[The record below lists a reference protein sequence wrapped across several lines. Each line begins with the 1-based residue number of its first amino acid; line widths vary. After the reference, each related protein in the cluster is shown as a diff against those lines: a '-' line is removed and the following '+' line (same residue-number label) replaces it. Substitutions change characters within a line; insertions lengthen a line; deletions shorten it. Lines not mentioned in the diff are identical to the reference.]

1 MISLTLPTKVRT
13 ETFINIIL
21 CISWYTNNMI
31 KVGEKIYK
39 RKIVN
44 EILKYLESKEVIV
57 IYGARQVGK
66 TYLLKYLIEHHIK
79 KNVFYFDLELPNL
92 LELCNQGAEN
102 VCRYLI
108 QKGAEENQKIF
119 LLVDE
124 IQYMEDPTKFLKIIH
139 DHYPNIK
146 LLVSGSSTFE
156 IKKKFKESL
165 VGRTVNFEV
174 YPLSFEEF
182 LMFKGKNYKIT
193 KNNTDAINAELI
205 GFAEEYIK
213 FGGYPKIV
221 LENSEEKKQT
231 YLSQI
236 ISTYVRKDIRDI
248 GNIRNVSSFNKL
260 LEILA
265 SQSGQLINVL
275 ELSNTLRINRETVLE
290 YLDLLENTFII
301 KRITP
306 FHKNLR
312 SELSKNPKIFF
323 LDTGMMH
330 LLWLKEF
337 PKIVLGNVFETFVF
351 LELMKLN
358 KKINFWRTT
367 NKQEVDFIIK
377 TKELYAIEV
386 KYNFQNLDNSSLR
399 FFSNEYACKTTT
411 IGLKGEKRG
420 KYIWEFLKEI
430 E

>member
-1 MISLTLPTKVRT
+1 MR
-13 ETFINIIL
+13 
-21 CISWYTNNMI
+21 
-31 KVGEKIYK
+31 EKIYR
-39 RKIVN
+39 RKIVDKII
-44 EILKYLESKEVIV
+44 EYLETKEIIV

-66 TYLLKYLIEHHIK
+66 TFLLRYLIENYIK

-92 LELCNQGAEN
+92 LDLCNQGAGS
-102 VCRYLI
+102 VFKYLI
-108 QKGAEENQKIF
+108 QKGVDEKQRVF
-119 LLVDE
+119 LLIDE
-124 IQYMEDPTKFLKIIH
+124 IQYMEDPTKFLKIMH
-139 DHYPNIK
+139 DHYSNIK

-156 IKKKFKESL
+156 IKKKFKETL
-165 VGRTVNFEV
+165 VGRTVNFEL

-182 LMFKGKNYKIT
+182 LMFKSKNYKLNKENT
-193 KNNTDAINAELI
+193 KIINDELVEL
-205 GFAEEYIK
+205 AEEYIR

-231 YLSQI
+231 YLWQI

-248 GNIRNVSSFNKL
+248 GNIRNISAFNKL
-260 LEILA
+260 LEVLA
-265 SQSGQLINVL
+265 SQSGQLLNVL
-275 ELSNTLRINRETVLE
+275 EISNTLKINRETVLE

-337 PKIVLGNVFETFVF
+337 PKVILGNAFETFIF
-351 LELMKLN
+351 LELMKSN

-367 NKQEVDFIIK
+367 NKQEVDFIVK
-377 TKELYAIEV
+377 NKELYAIEV
-386 KYNFQNLDNSSLR
+386 KYNFQNLENRSLR
-399 FFSNEYACKTTT
+399 FFSENYKCKTLT
-411 IGLKGEKRG
+411 IGLKGEKKG
-420 KYIWEFLKEI
+420 KYIWELIKEI

>member
-1 MISLTLPTKVRT
+1 MA
-13 ETFINIIL
+13 
-21 CISWYTNNMI
+21 
-31 KVGEKIYK
+31 GKIYK
-39 RKIVN
+39 RKIVD
-44 EILKYLESKEVIV
+44 EILKYLKSKEVIV

-66 TYLLKYLIEHHIK
+66 TSLLKYLMEHHIK

-102 VCRYLI
+102 VYKYLI

-119 LLVDE
+119 LLIDE
-124 IQYMEDPTKFLKIIH
+124 IQYMENPTKFLKIMH

-146 LLVSGSSTFE
+146 LIVSGSSTFE

-165 VGRTVNFEV
+165 VGRTVNFEL

-182 LMFKGKNYKIT
+182 LMFKGKSYKIN
-193 KNNTDAINAELI
+193 KENTDAINSELI

-248 GNIRNVSSFNKL
+248 GHIRNISSFNKL

-265 SQSGQLINVL
+265 SQSGQLLNVL
-275 ELSNTLRINRETVLE
+275 EISNTLKINRETILE
-290 YLDLLENTFII
+290 YLDLLENTFMI

-306 FHKNLR
+306 FYKNLR
-312 SELSKNPKIFF
+312 SELSKNPKVFF

-337 PKIVLGNVFETFVF
+337 PKVVLGNVFETFVF

-367 NKQEVDFIIK
+367 NKQEIDFIIK
-377 TKELYAIEV
+377 NKELYAVEV
-386 KYNFQNLDNSSLR
+386 KYNFQNLENSSLR
-399 FFSNEYACKTTT
+399 FFSKEYACKTVT